1 MLMVILKMKNKHKHN
16 QRTVSES
23 LSDDLYRDI
32 PHEYY
37 DGDVTKSGRLSPE
50 EVKKLADC
58 LLKEGFSKL
67 RQKYHIEHRG

>member
-1 MLMVILKMKNKHKHN
+1 MKN
-16 QRTVSES
+16 
-23 LSDDLYRDI
+23 DDLYRDI

-50 EVKKLADC
+50 EVKKLADR

-67 RQKYHIEHRG
+67 RQKYMTVDECFDNDIESI

>member
-1 MLMVILKMKNKHKHN
+1 MKNC
-16 QRTVSES
+16 
-23 LSDDLYRDI
+23 DFYRDI

-50 EVKKLADC
+50 EVKKLADR

-67 RQKYHIEHRG
+67 RQEYQIEHRG